1 MKPWFK
7 YVCFMMSGLVMSLS
21 VSADE
26 QPEALLK
33 RHLSELHY
41 FSAAFSQ
48 VVLDENKDIVHEA
61 QGKLYLTRPDK
72 LRWETQFPDE
82 SLLIA
87 DGESVWNIDPFVEQV
102 TILDQKSAIKDNPFM
117 LLISSD
123 DSVWEKFIVTSDPQH
138 PALFTVE
145 PKTPEG
151 QIRALTFS
159 FTDNALHSLSVKDAQ
174 GQTSDLSFSDIN
186 SETPPKASL
195 FQPDVNDDYIVDDQR

>member
-7 YVCFMMSGLVMSLS
+7 LVYFMMAGLVMSLS
-21 VSADE
+21 VRADE

-33 RHLSELHY
+33 RHLSELQF

-48 VVLDENKDIVHEA
+48 VVLDENKEAVHEA
-61 QGKLYLTRPDK
+61 QGKLYLARPDK

-87 DGESVWNIDPFVEQV
+87 DGDSIWNIDPFVEQV
-102 TILDQKSAIKDNPFM
+102 TILDQRAAIKDNPFM

-123 DSVWEKFIVTSDPQH
+123 DTVWEKFVVTTDPQQ
-138 PALFTVE
+138 PEFFTVV

-159 FTDNALHSLSVKDAQ
+159 FRNDALSSLSVKDAQ

-186 SETPPKASL
+186 TLTPPQPSL
-195 FQPDVNDDYIVDDQR
+195 FEPHVNDTYIVDDQR